1 MNTPEYFS
9 TDRMKQ
15 MVITIRNAGFD
26 DTDEL
31 RTLFKDTVTHVN
43 TKDYTAEETADW
55 AACGDDDAH
64 WHRLMGEYRFMTAE
78 DGHSRI
84 VGFTSVDDNGH
95 LHSMFTHKDF
105 LRQGIASALLEAAE
119 SHARGHG
126 ATRMTAEVSITA
138 RPFFEKRGYTV
149 TAGQR
154 VKAKNMYMT
163 NFRMEKR
170 LTPAE

>member
-1 MNTPEYFS
+1 MDASEYQS
-9 TDRMKQ
+9 ADRMKQ
-15 MVITIRNAGFD
+15 AAITIRNAGPD

-43 TKDYTAEETADW
+43 AKDYTAEEAADW
-55 AACGDDDAH
+55 AACGDDDGH
-64 WHRLMGEYRFMTAE
+64 WHRLMAEYRFIAAA

-84 VGFTSVDDNGH
+84 VGFTSVDGNGH

-138 RPFFEKRGYTV
+138 HPFFEKRGYTV
-149 TAGQR
+149 TARQR
-154 VKAKNMYMT
+154 VKARNMYMT
-163 NFRMEKR
+163 NFRMEKH
-170 LTPAE
+170 LTTAE